1 MKLIVQIPCFNES
14 ETLPEVLRRL
24 PTTLAGVDEIETLV
38 VDDGSTD
45 GTIETARRLGVTH
58 LVELGRNRGLGI
70 AFRTGLDICLKLGAD
85 IIVNTDGDNQYV
97 GSDVEVLIEPILQDK
112 ADLVVGARD
121 IEAISYFSPAK
132 KCLQRVGSWLVRTV
146 ACCPVEDTTSGFRAY
161 NQEAALRT
169 IVHTR
174 FSYTLET
181 VIQAGASHLRVTSV
195 PIRVNP
201 KLRESRLAGST
212 WYYLKKSAETILR
225 IYTMYNPLR
234 VFLLLGGAS
243 CLMGFLL
250 GLRYLYFFFL
260 ESAAGHV
267 QSLILAAILMIVG
280 FQVIVVGLAAD
291 LIAANRRLSEETL
304 YRVRKLELNVKGE
317 ADLSK
322 AGATEIS
329 VLESR
334 EL

>member
-1 MKLIVQIPCFNES
+1 MKLIVQIPCFNEA
-14 ETLPEVLRRL
+14 ETLPEVLSGIPRA
-24 PTTLAGVDEIETLV
+24 LAGVEAIETLV

-45 GTIETARRLGVTH
+45 GTAEAARGFGVTH
-58 LVELGRNRGLGI
+58 LVALGRNRGLGI
-70 AFRTGLDICLKLGAD
+70 AFRTGLDACLKLGAD
-85 IIVNTDGDNQYV
+85 IIVNTDGDNQYA
-97 GSDVEVLIEPILQDK
+97 GADVEALIEPILRDR

-121 IEAISYFSPAK
+121 IEAIAYFSPAK
-132 KCLQRVGSWLVRTV
+132 KWLQRLGSWLVRTV
-146 ACCPVEDTTSGFRAY
+146 ARCPVEDTTSGFRAY
-161 NQEAALRT
+161 NREAALRT

-181 VIQAGASHLRVTSV
+181 VIQAGTGHLRVTSV

-201 KLRESRLAGST
+201 KLRESRLARST
-212 WYYLKKSAETILR
+212 WYYLKKSGATILR

-234 VFLLLGGAS
+234 VFLLLGGAG
-243 CLMGFLL
+243 CLLGFLL

-260 ESAAGHV
+260 QSAGGHV

-304 YRVRKLELNVKGE
+304 YRVRKLELSAKGE
-317 ADLSK
+317 ADPSK
-322 AGATEIS
+322 AGSMEASALEI
-329 VLESR
+329 R
-334 EL
+334 K

>member
-1 MKLIVQIPCFNES
+1 MKLIVQIPCFNEA
-14 ETLPEVLRRL
+14 ETLPEVLSGIPRA
-24 PTTLAGVDEIETLV
+24 LAGVEAIETLV

-45 GTIETARRLGVTH
+45 GTAEAARGLGVTH
-58 LVELGRNRGLGI
+58 LVALGRNQGLGI
-70 AFRTGLDICLKLGAD
+70 AFRTGLDACLRLGAD
-85 IIVNTDGDNQYV
+85 IIVNADGDNQYA
-97 GSDVEVLIEPILQDK
+97 GADVEALIEPILQDR

-121 IEAISYFSPAK
+121 IEAIAYFSPAK
-132 KCLQRVGSWLVRTV
+132 KWLQRLGSWLVRTV
-146 ACCPVEDTTSGFRAY
+146 ARCPVEDTTSGFRAY
-161 NQEAALRT
+161 NREAALRT

-181 VIQAGASHLRVTSV
+181 VIQAGTGHLRVTSV

-201 KLRESRLAGST
+201 KLRESRLARST
-212 WYYLKKSAETILR
+212 WYYLKKSGVTILR

-234 VFLLLGGAS
+234 VFLLLGGAG
-243 CLMGFLL
+243 CLLGFLL

-260 ESAAGHV
+260 QSAGGHV

-304 YRVRKLELNVKGE
+304 YRVRKLELSAKGE
-317 ADLSK
+317 ADPSR
-322 AGATEIS
+322 AGSMEASALEI
-329 VLESR
+329 R
-334 EL
+334 K